1 MRNNFSIPRSP
12 ATEVEVRTGERA
24 FSLNLDEINQLPRV
38 ELTVVL
44 ECAGNGRA
52 LMGPTPD
59 GTPWNLGAV
68 STVRFGGT
76 PLLGA
81 VGPIPDSVSELV
93 FTGADRGVVEPEGEI
108 NYQFS
113 LTPDLWDRAILAT
126 RLGDGLL
133 PIEHGGPV
141 RLVVPGQ
148 YGMKSVKWVRAIDA
162 VEEPFTGH
170 FVEKYRY
177 FGDAEAPEGA
187 AVGDL
192 RVRSLIASPADGA
205 TLGPGS
211 VTVVGMAYSAT
222 SDLRS
227 VEVSLDGGKTW
238 SAATTKPTGSTFAPV
253 FWERKLVLEPGS
265 YVIAARATDSTG
277 AVQPAEPHWNR
288 NGYGNNVIQRI
299 TVTVTGA
306 A

>member
-24 FSLNLDEINQLPRV
+24 FSLNLEEINQLPRV
-38 ELTVVL
+38 ELTAVL

-93 FTGADRGVVEPEGEI
+93 FTGSDRGVVEPEGEI

-126 RLGDGLL
+126 RLGDSRL

-148 YGMKSVKWVRAIDA
+148 YGMKSVKWLRAIDA

-177 FGDAEAPEGA
+177 FDDVDAPEGTP
-187 AVGDL
+187 VGDI

-205 TLGPGS
+205 TLPAGS
-211 VTVVGMAYSAT
+211 VTVRGMAWGAT
-222 SDLRS
+222 SDLQA
-227 VEVSLDGGKTW
+227 VEVSRDNGETW
-238 SAATTKPTGSTFAPV
+238 SAADTTPADSPFALV
-253 FWERKLVLEPGS
+253 IWGMELVLDPGV
-265 YVIAARATDSTG
+265 YVIAARATDSNG
-277 AVQPAEPHWNR
+277 AVQPVEPRWNR
-288 NGYGNNVIQRI
+288 NGYGNNVVQR
-299 TVTVTGA
+299 VTVTIE
-306 A
+306 